1 MKKLNRKQKYLLLRS
16 MIILLVLLVV
26 NTFAWF
32 LMNTRTQLSMNV
44 HIDSWHITF
53 EDENHV
59 ESTYFE
65 IVIDRAY
72 PGMPDYTKVFTIT
85 NSGERDA
92 ELSYSVVEARLLDE
106 SYIAD
111 PDGPTHEEIE
121 NMLTT
126 ELPFYFSFEFSNT
139 DLGHTAG
146 SNSETFTVAMR
157 WDYEAADSSE
167 IEAKDQL
174 DTAWGENV
182 YDYYETHANDTAP
195 TNSLTDDTR
204 YPIYLKIN
212 VIASQKE

>member
-16 MIILLVLLVV
+16 MVILLVLLVV

-32 LMNTRTQLSMNV
+32 LMNTKTQMSMNV

-53 EDENHV
+53 KDDENV

-72 PGMPDYTKVFTIT
+72 PGMEDFTKVFTIT
-85 NSGERDA
+85 NTGERDA
-92 ELSYSVVEARLLDE
+92 TLSYAVVEARLLDD

-111 PDGPTHEEIE
+111 DAGPTHEEIE
-121 NMLTT
+121 EMLTND
-126 ELPFYFSFEFSNT
+126 LPFTFEFDFSDT
-139 DLGHTAG
+139 SLGHTTG
-146 SNSETFTVAMR
+146 SNSETFTVTMS
-157 WDYEAADSSE
+157 WDFEAADPSE

-212 VIASQKE
+212 VIASQAE

>member
-16 MIILLVLLVV
+16 MVILLVLLVV

-32 LMNTRTQLSMNV
+32 LMNTKTQLSMNV

-53 EDENHV
+53 KDDEDV

-72 PGMPDYTKVFTIT
+72 PGMEDFTKVFTIT
-85 NSGERDA
+85 NTGERDA
-92 ELSYSVVEARLLDE
+92 TLSYAVVEARLLDD

-111 PDGPTHEEIE
+111 DAGPTHEEIE
-121 NMLTT
+121 EMLTND
-126 ELPFYFSFEFSNT
+126 LPFTFEFDFSDT
-139 DLGHTAG
+139 SLGHTTG
-146 SNSETFTVAMR
+146 SNSETFTVTMSWAF
-157 WDYEAADSSE
+157 EAADQSE

-212 VIASQKE
+212 VIASQAE

>member
-16 MIILLVLLVV
+16 MVILLVLLVV

-32 LMNTRTQLSMNV
+32 LMNTKTQMSMNV

-53 EDENHV
+53 KDDENV

-72 PGMPDYTKVFTIT
+72 PGMEDFTKVFTIT
-85 NSGERDA
+85 NTGERDA
-92 ELSYSVVEARLLDE
+92 TLSYAVVEARLLDD

-111 PDGPTHEEIE
+111 DAGPTHEEIE
-121 NMLTT
+121 EMLTND
-126 ELPFYFSFEFSNT
+126 LPFTFEFNFSDT
-139 DLGHTAG
+139 SLGHTTG
-146 SNSETFTVAMR
+146 SNSETFTVTMS
-157 WDYEAADSSE
+157 WDFEAADPSE

-212 VIASQKE
+212 VIASQAE